1 VKRLVILTMMVLGVV
16 SCSNRNDD
24 GIQWQEYTAQ
34 SLAQAQQKGQNI
46 ILGFHKA
53 GCGTCFS
60 QDEILESRGI
70 SNNEKIAFLKVEYTS
85 AANTPVYQKYGI
97 GKKWAALVLLN
108 PKGEEI
114 SRVSPFDTKVKSIAA
129 LAERAKK
136 VAIN

>member
-1 VKRLVILTMMVLGVV
+1 MKRLMILSLMVLGLI
-16 SCSNRNDD
+16 SCSNGSDD
-24 GIQWQEYTAQ
+24 GIQWQEYTAR
-34 SLAQAQQKGQNI
+34 SLAEAQQKGQNI

-70 SNNEKIAFLKVEYTS
+70 SDNQKIAFLKVEYTS
-85 AANTPVYQKYGI
+85 GANTPVYQKYGI

-129 LAERAKK
+129 LAEKAKK